1 MSRPEALVTLATT
14 QNVASPQ
21 AHCTPPLAP
30 EPNNLAPGRSLP
42 DPSLECRGY
51 SHGTQ
56 RESPPPQLQS
66 VNRWVRPGRKERFH
80 RESFEKRREGS
91 ERGGVGGWLP
101 C

>member
-56 RESPPPQLQS
+56 RESPPPP
-66 VNRWVRPGRKERFH
+66 VTVRQQMGTTRK
-80 RESFEKRREGS
+80 KRAFS
-91 ERGGVGGWLP
+91 
-101 C
+101 